1 MLFMNSTQV
10 PGTIELGGP
19 TPEDIQRQ
27 LSKIIHSKPFRHAS
41 ALQRLL
47 QYLIS
52 KALAD
57 PFADI
62 KEYTIGMEVFER
74 GPDYDPQSDT
84 IVRVQIHRLRIKVK
98 EYYETE
104 GIGDP
109 ILVDIP
115 KGHYIPSFEFRN
127 GSLKTDAAD
136 SIAPETNERA
146 DAAGNPAAPLTQAK
160 TAGFA
165 TGFFSRGVLPFA
177 LALVILAAGIFIG
190 AHWQEW
196 RGSASNGTALA
207 RAPNAGPHDAATDFW
222 RGFLGNDPSPVVGY
236 ADAVYLVDGA
246 EDLFRFRR
254 GASDYTG
261 TVVDRHLAQQFASS
275 PGLVARAGPLYYEDG
290 NTGTGDLQS
299 VFVLTRLFTQMGLQM
314 LVKRCRLITID
325 DLQQHDVI
333 LLGSPEENDAVAQ
346 LSRPSD
352 FVWNRLDVAGPWK
365 GEYVN
370 RRPQPGE
377 SLSYKTERDPSTQ
390 EIKTDFGLITLQP
403 GAVPSRRIVMLGGL
417 DTSGV
422 AGAAQFVTS
431 PTHMAELR
439 SKLESMSAWRG
450 QGAAPSFQA
459 LLRVDVERGNDV
471 FDVHLISVHMGN
483 SQTPGSAVP
492 VASAQAKPQ

>member
-1 MLFMNSTQV
+1 MNSTQV
-10 PGTIELGGP
+10 PGTVELGGP
-19 TPEDIQRQ
+19 TPEDIQKQ
-27 LSKIIHSKPFRHAS
+27 LSRIIHSKAFRHAS

-52 KALAD
+52 KALDD

-62 KEYTIGMEVFER
+62 KEYTIGTEVFER

-84 IVRVQIHRLRIKVK
+84 IVRVQIHRLRLKVK

-104 GIGDP
+104 GSADP

-115 KGHYIPSFEFRN
+115 KGHYIPSFQFRN
-127 GSLKTDAAD
+127 GAPSAGTTG
-136 SIAPETNERA
+136 SIASHEKGQASPQEIS
-146 DAAGNPAAPLTQAK
+146 AAALPPQVPDGIRPL
-160 TAGFA
+160 
-165 TGFFSRGVLPFA
+165 FSRTVLFA
-177 LALVILAAGIFIG
+177 VSVLIFAAGIFVG
-190 AHWQEW
+190 THWQQW
-196 RGSASNGTALA
+196 RGTSNAAAAARGGNSA
-207 RAPNAGPHDAATDFW
+207 PHDAATDFW
-222 RGFLGNDPSPVVGY
+222 RGFLGNDSSPVVGY

-261 TVVDRHLAQQFASS
+261 TVVDPHLAQQFASS

-346 LSRPSD
+346 LSQPSD
-352 FVWNRLDVAGPWK
+352 FVWNRLDTADPWK

-377 SLSYKTERDPSTQ
+377 SVLYKTERDPSTQ

-403 GAVPSRRIVMLGGL
+403 GATPNRRIIMLGGL

-431 PTHMAELR
+431 PAHMAELR
-439 SKLESMSAWRG
+439 SRLEVLSAWKG
-450 QGAAPSFQA
+450 EGVPPSFQA

-471 FDVHLISVHMGN
+471 FDVRLISVHMAAAQ
-483 SQTPGSAVP
+483 SSSAAP
-492 VASAQAKPQ
+492 SASTQSKPQ